1 MALPSRIPR
10 ERDTARQASREI
22 LIWTTRDG
30 REIPLDEMSDEHVA
44 NAVRVLSLWRT
55 RLKRRGGD
63 ETVIRDLKDA
73 IERFKSLQ
81 RRRRK
86 ALLGKSRKAL
96 PGKNRKATDG
106 ASATATNLKRPLALP
121 KPVRSK
127 PKASAAYPGSSPS
140 SKSASKPPS
149 RWGRGRKPVART

>member
-1 MALPSRIPR
+1 MALPSRISP
-10 ERDTARQASREI
+10 EHSASWQAGREI

-44 NAVRVLSLWRT
+44 NAVRVLSMWRS

-63 ETVIRDLKDA
+63 EAVVCDLKDA
-73 IERFKSLQ
+73 IDRFRTLQ

-86 ALLGKSRKAL
+86 AEPKDEVAAPHRALKSK
-96 PGKNRKATDG
+96 
-106 ASATATNLKRPLALP
+106 SALALP

-127 PKASAAYPGSSPS
+127 PKPERAKAKGAGAQSSLPSNSTSAPR
-140 SKSASKPPS
+140 S
-149 RWGRGRKPVART
+149 RWARPRKPVAKT